1 MTFWLL
7 WILAA
12 PLPPSAVEAP
22 VPAPA
27 GDSSPRRLPACID
40 VRTEARFR
48 NYGYDHLV
56 TVRNGCD
63 QAQACDVSTNVS
75 PDASRVTVQA
85 HSEAEVL
92 TFRGSPAREF
102 TAKVDCHSVS

>member
-1 MTFWLL
+1 MAFWLV

-12 PLPPSAVEAP
+12 PLSGPAQESPAASAQT
-22 VPAPA
+22 A
-27 GDSSPRRLPACID
+27 GRLPSCVD

-63 QAQACDVSTNVS
+63 QAQSCDVATNVS
-75 PDASRVTVQA
+75 PDPSRVTVQP
-85 HSEAEVL
+85 HSEVEVL

-102 TAKVDCHSVS
+102 TAKVDCRSAS